1 MANELSTAG
10 ILVKYKVETTAGTRP
25 TSGYTTIP
33 NIVSTGEINSSPE
46 SLEVTDLSDTV
57 WRRYIP
63 GLKDPGGAIT
73 FTANLTSAFKTAWDA
88 LVTAANTGLASNK
101 ACWFEIMVPSLG
113 SFYFA
118 GMPDPLGINAY
129 EINNV
134 NQVDVHIMPN
144 QIHGWGTSSTAN

>member
-10 ILVKYKVETTAGTRP
+10 ILVKYKVEATAGTRP
-25 TSGYTTIP
+25 TSAYTTIP

-73 FTANLTSAFKTAWDA
+73 FTANLTSSFKTAWET
-88 LVTAANTGLASNK
+88 LVTAANTGLAANK
-101 ACWFEIMVPSLG
+101 SCWFETRKLSLSEPKMAFG
-113 SFYFA
+113 
-118 GMPDPLGINAY
+118 L
-129 EINNV
+129 V
-134 NQVDVHIMPN
+134 
-144 QIHGWGTSSTAN
+144 

>member
-25 TSGYTTIP
+25 TSAYTTIP

-57 WRRYIP
+57 WRRYIA

-144 QIHGWGTSSTAN
+144 QIYGWGSSSTAN

>member
-1 MANELSTAG
+1 MANELSVAG
-10 ILVKYKVETTAGTRP
+10 ILVKYKVEATAGTRP

-73 FTANLTSAFKTAWDA
+73 FTANLTSAFKTAWET
-88 LVTAANTGLASNK
+88 LVTAAATGLAANK
-101 ACWFEIMVPSLG
+101 SCWFEIMVPSLG
-113 SFYFA
+113 SFYFS
-118 GMPDPLGINAY
+118 GMPDPLGINGY
-129 EINNV
+129 EINTV

-144 QIHGWGTSSTAN
+144 QIIGWSTSSTT